1 MVNSGQ
7 RLKASPGDRNET
19 IRMTGFGSVENPPE
33 KCAVEPGQITG
44 GHEIPIR
51 RRNRERS
58 FDAAER
64 SAAGTEVRVNPA
76 AKAGIPARRRN
87 QCNRACSGAD
97 FAGNPVEQ
105 RFSLPGQQGFVRA
118 HARALPA
125 RQHIPGPA
133 HAKMIAPCVR
143 KVTSHARVYDYNGEN
158 KCMSICFML
167 LLLLVPTAAQ
177 SGEKQQDSGGK
188 ASDGQAKIVIR
199 VDPRSG
205 RLVRQVVRPR
215 GAAERKAASGSAIPG
230 SRNTAPKA
238 NLSLKAPEGIEHLV
252 EETARAHD
260 IDPLLVHSVIA
271 VESNYDPFALSPK
284 GAEGLMQ
291 LIPSTAR
298 RFGVTNSF
306 DPKQNIEGGVKY
318 LKYLKTLFKDD
329 RLALAAYN
337 AGEGAVQKY
346 GTVPPYQETRDYVQK
361 VGKKLGEARA
371 LQVEPVAAEPEP
383 EHPALEYYTDAEG
396 RLYLRTRVRE
406 AAANT
411 AME

>member
-1 MVNSGQ
+1 
-7 RLKASPGDRNET
+7 
-19 IRMTGFGSVENPPE
+19 
-33 KCAVEPGQITG
+33 
-44 GHEIPIR
+44 
-51 RRNRERS
+51 
-58 FDAAER
+58 
-64 SAAGTEVRVNPA
+64 
-76 AKAGIPARRRN
+76 
-87 QCNRACSGAD
+87 
-97 FAGNPVEQ
+97 
-105 RFSLPGQQGFVRA
+105 
-118 HARALPA
+118 
-125 RQHIPGPA
+125 
-133 HAKMIAPCVR
+133 
-143 KVTSHARVYDYNGEN
+143 
-158 KCMSICFML
+158 MSICLAL
-167 LLLLVPTAAQ
+167 LLLLIPAAAQ
-177 SGEKQQDSGGK
+177 SGENQDSGGS
-188 ASDGQAKIVIR
+188 ASDGQAKIVIK
-199 VDPRSG
+199 VDPRTG
-205 RLVRQVVRPR
+205 RLVRQVVKPR
-215 GAAERKAASGSAIPG
+215 GAAEQKPASGSAIPG

-238 NLSLKAPEGIEHLV
+238 NLSLRAPEGIEQMV
-252 EETARAHD
+252 EEAARAHD

-306 DPKQNIEGGVKY
+306 DPRQNIEGGVKY

-371 LQVEPVAAEPEP
+371 RRVEPVAAEPEP
-383 EHPALEYYTDAEG
+383 EHPKLEYYTDAEG

-406 AAANT
+406 AAENT

>member
-1 MVNSGQ
+1 
-7 RLKASPGDRNET
+7 
-19 IRMTGFGSVENPPE
+19 
-33 KCAVEPGQITG
+33 
-44 GHEIPIR
+44 
-51 RRNRERS
+51 
-58 FDAAER
+58 
-64 SAAGTEVRVNPA
+64 
-76 AKAGIPARRRN
+76 
-87 QCNRACSGAD
+87 
-97 FAGNPVEQ
+97 
-105 RFSLPGQQGFVRA
+105 
-118 HARALPA
+118 
-125 RQHIPGPA
+125 
-133 HAKMIAPCVR
+133 
-143 KVTSHARVYDYNGEN
+143 
-158 KCMSICFML
+158 ML
-167 LLLLVPTAAQ
+167 LLLLVPAAAQ
-177 SGEKQQDSGGK
+177 SGEKQDSGGK

-215 GAAERKAASGSAIPG
+215 GAAERKAASAIPA

-238 NLSLKAPEGIEHLV
+238 NLSLKAPEEIEHIV
-252 EETARAHD
+252 EEAARAHD

-361 VGKKLGEARA
+361 VGRKLGEARA
-371 LQVEPVAAEPEP
+371 RQVEPVAAEREP
-383 EHPALEYYTDAEG
+383 EHPALEYYTDADG